1 MADRLDDAS
10 LGSALSTLND
20 GLDIPWEIGGGK
32 LRKVF
37 SFADFVEAF
46 AFMTRVAMEAEK
58 ANHHPE
64 WCNVYRKVEIM
75 LLTRRPNMS
84 PSVLQTGRVSR
95 RGLQA
100 MASPCQE
107 PQRRNAP
114 CLKHL
119 AN

>member
-75 LLTRRPNMS
+75 LTTHESGGITEKDLALAQAIERRLS
-84 PSVLQTGRVSR
+84 
-95 RGLQA
+95 A
-100 MASPCQE
+100 
-107 PQRRNAP
+107 
-114 CLKHL
+114 
-119 AN
+119 